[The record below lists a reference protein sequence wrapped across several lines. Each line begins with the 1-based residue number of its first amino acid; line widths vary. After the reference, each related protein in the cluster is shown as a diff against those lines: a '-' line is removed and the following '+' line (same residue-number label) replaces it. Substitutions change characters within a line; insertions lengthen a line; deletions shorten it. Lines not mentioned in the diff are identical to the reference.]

1 MCCNLKQGEIVK
13 LADIKIDGGTQ
24 SREKMN
30 KDMIAEYAEAHLNG
44 AIFPPL
50 EVFFDG
56 IHYYLVDGFHRYFM
70 YQRVK
75 VKEVEVK
82 VHKGTLRDAQFY
94 SLGVND
100 GHGLR
105 RSNADKRKAV
115 RIILDDLE
123 WQDLSDNQIAK
134 ACRVS
139 NTFVA
144 NMRKE
149 SASSRPQKKTVS
161 IKGSKRTM
169 DTSKIGKTK
178 PTEKPEEKPEEDL
191 EEYDPKD
198 DQIAE
203 LSFSNEELRFE
214 NEVFKSKEVILS
226 GDQAKIDEEITRL
239 RNQVKALEA
248 ELRAVKNSR
257 DQFQAKNAELINQVN
272 YYKKQLDK
280 KK

>member
-1 MCCNLKQGEIVK
+1 VK
-13 LADIKIDGGTQ
+13 LADIRIDGGTQ

-115 RIILDDLE
+115 KIILDDLE

-144 NMRKE
+144 NMRKK

-191 EEYDPKD
+191 DEYDPKD

-214 NEVFKSKEVILS
+214 NEIFKSKEVILS

>member
-1 MCCNLKQGEIVK
+1 MK
-13 LADIKIDGGTQ
+13 LADIRIDGGTQ

-30 KDMIAEYAEAHLNG
+30 EFTITDYTEAYLNG
-44 AIFPPL
+44 AVFPPL
-50 EVFFDG
+50 EVFYDG
-56 IHYYLVDGFHRYFM
+56 IDYYLVDGFHRYFM
-70 YQRVK
+70 YQRAN
-75 VKEVEVK
+75 VKEAEVK
-82 VHKGTLRDAQFY
+82 ILKGTLRDAQFY

-100 GHGLR
+100 DHGLR

-115 RIILDDLE
+115 RIALDDLE

-134 ACRVS
+134 ACKVS

-144 NMRKE
+144 NIKKE
-149 SASSRPQKKTVS
+149 LTIIQAVS
-161 IKGSKRTM
+161 KSVKIKGTNTTM
-169 DTSKIGKTK
+169 DTSNIGKK
-178 PTEKPEEKPEEDL
+178 LWKQAHISKKPEAQDEP

-198 DQIAE
+198 DHIAE

-214 NEVFKSKEVILS
+214 NEVFKSKEIVLS
-226 GDQAKIDEEITRL
+226 GDQVKIDEEITGL
-239 RNQVKALEA
+239 RKQVKALEA

-280 KK
+280 IKK

>member
-1 MCCNLKQGEIVK
+1 MCGNLKQGEIVK
-13 LADIKIDGGTQ
+13 LADIRIDGGTQ

-115 RIILDDLE
+115 KIILDDLE

-144 NMRKE
+144 NMRKK

-191 EEYDPKD
+191 DEYDPKD

-214 NEVFKSKEVILS
+214 NEIFKSKEVILS

>member
-1 MCCNLKQGEIVK
+1 MCGNLKQGEIVK
-13 LADIKIDGGTQ
+13 LADIRIDGGTQ

-30 KDMIAEYAEAHLNG
+30 EDMIAEYAEAHLNG

>member
-1 MCCNLKQGEIVK
+1 MNLKEIR
-13 LADIKIDGGTQ
+13 IDGGTQ

-30 KDMIAEYAEAHLNG
+30 EDMIAEYAEAHLNG

-115 RIILDDLE
+115 KIILDDLE

-191 EEYDPKD
+191 DEYDPKD

>member
-1 MCCNLKQGEIVK
+1 
-13 LADIKIDGGTQ
+13 
-24 SREKMN
+24 
-30 KDMIAEYAEAHLNG
+30 
-44 AIFPPL
+44 
-50 EVFFDG
+50 
-56 IHYYLVDGFHRYFM
+56 
-70 YQRVK
+70 
-75 VKEVEVK
+75 
-82 VHKGTLRDAQFY
+82 
-94 SLGVND
+94 
-100 GHGLR
+100 
-105 RSNADKRKAV
+105 
-115 RIILDDLE
+115 
-123 WQDLSDNQIAK
+123 
-134 ACRVS
+134 
-139 NTFVA
+139 
-144 NMRKE
+144 
-149 SASSRPQKKTVS
+149 
-161 IKGSKRTM
+161 M